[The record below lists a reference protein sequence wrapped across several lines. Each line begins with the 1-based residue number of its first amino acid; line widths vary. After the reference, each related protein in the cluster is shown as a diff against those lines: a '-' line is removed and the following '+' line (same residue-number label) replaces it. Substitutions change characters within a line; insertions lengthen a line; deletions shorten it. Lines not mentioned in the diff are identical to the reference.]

1 MVKPKKPMD
10 KALKK
15 IKNQSRKARR
25 QADRSTEADARGRAR
40 VEVEK
45 ANKKANW
52 DAAAFGACLQL
63 EVTSSN
69 RAPAFD
75 DVLRARKTKVEE
87 NARRRSKTI
96 EDVEARL
103 ERAVR
108 LGLIDKTAAFDLKQ
122 EISKIVHMK
131 IGNETKKRLSTS
143 YSKSTPSTLDSLP

>member
-1 MVKPKKPMD
+1 MSPT
-10 KALKK
+10 
-15 IKNQSRKARR
+15 
-25 QADRSTEADARGRAR
+25 RSHIH
-40 VEVEK
+40 
-45 ANKKANW
+45 
-52 DAAAFGACLQL
+52 
-63 EVTSSN
+63 SSCTL
-69 RAPAFD
+69 APAFD

-103 ERAVR
+103 ERAVQ
-108 LGLIDKTAAFDLKQ
+108 LGLIDKTASFELNQ